1 MFTLL
6 NLIFGC
12 LAIVF
17 ILQTGES
24 IVLLQ
29 QEGFTDVN
37 LPEKITWG
45 CFFIFAAAAVDFLDG
60 FVARLFKATSGMGQ
74 QLDSLADLVSFG
86 VAPGLILYQLLR
98 ISYAQDE
105 NGLDTSMIYLLP
117 AFLIPAAGAWRLAKF
132 NLDDKQQVSFKGV
145 PIPAVGLVIAS
156 FPLIIHFQTLNLQ
169 FAFINRWLL
178 YVIIFLLSFLM
189 ISDLPLMSMKI
200 KDLSIKNNRARYILL
215 ILGIIAAI
223 SLKWFAIPVIF
234 VLYVIISLTFK
245 NKVAMMYT
253 VQIKV
258 MPLKELLDPQGKAV
272 MTGLQNLGLNNVEDV
287 RIGKSIS
294 LQIDAD
300 SQEKAKQIAE
310 EASKKLL
317 ANPVMEYFEIESP
330 NP

>member
-1 MFTLL
+1 MANSSPFRGLRGIPNLFTLL

-29 QEGFTDVN
+29 QEGFTDVS

-132 NLDDKQQVSFKGV
+132 NLDDKQQVFFKGV

-234 VLYVIISLTFK
+234 VLYVVISLIFK
-245 NKVAMMYT
+245 NKV
-253 VQIKV
+253 
-258 MPLKELLDPQGKAV
+258 E
-272 MTGLQNLGLNNVEDV
+272 
-287 RIGKSIS
+287 
-294 LQIDAD
+294 
-300 SQEKAKQIAE
+300 
-310 EASKKLL
+310 
-317 ANPVMEYFEIESP
+317 
-330 NP
+330 